1 MQFFVQLMNENRLF
15 ITKIYLLF
23 IYIYYSFFFTL
34 LYSTF

>member
-1 MQFFVQLMNENRLF
+1 MQFFLQLMNENRLF

-23 IYIYYSFFFTL
+23 IYTFFFTL